1 MAIFAS
7 FLFQQCK
14 CSVVQDTHFICWL
27 QMVTVARGKLYS
39 YSYSQ
44 IKTIDTHRAGLG
56 WGEQNVK
63 VQKLGGI
70 TLRSYSLHP
79 RASPVHTRTHTHT
92 YTHMSA
98 HTPQNPKMT
107 KYCIYKQAKATDQGF
122 MVSHWTECVCLLKTF
137 QRFPPYSKSKPKSL
151 CWFRRQDMTGSL
163 SLYHLS
169 DLPFLPPSLC
179 LKHSKHIPGSGLWSL
194 VPSPRILFLQ
204 IFTGLIKK
212 PPWSSSTCTLH
223 SLALLHFLQMLIT
236 IWYTIYFTCILL
248 I

>member
-56 WGEQNVK
+56 WGKQNVK

-79 RASPVHTRTHTHT
+79 RASPVHTQTHTHT
-92 YTHMSA
+92 LTHA
-98 HTPQNPKMT
+98 CVHTHHKTQRWPNTVYINKPKLQ
-107 KYCIYKQAKATDQGF
+107 IR
-122 MVSHWTECVCLLKTF
+122 VSWFHIELNVSVC
-137 QRFPPYSKSKPKSL
+137 SKPSNGSHL
-151 CWFRRQDMTGSL
+151 TQSQSQSPYTGSG
-163 SLYHLS
+163 
-169 DLPFLPPSLC
+169 DRTWP
-179 LKHSKHIPGSGLWSL
+179 
-194 VPSPRILFLQ
+194 VP
-204 IFTGLIKK
+204 
-212 PPWSSSTCTLH
+212 
-223 SLALLHFLQMLIT
+223 
-236 IWYTIYFTCILL
+236 
-248 I
+248 